1 MDGGAFEWTDSID
14 LDGIASLSLEDQA
27 SFASSSGILAH
38 PRQQAVGGRHASEFS
53 TFPPSELTAFAALHR
68 SRKEGDSSSSEKP
81 LSYTERLQR
90 LRGSGGP
97 PSAIDV
103 VRREVRGSGSALQ
116 RSIDLSEVIHAS
128 KSFQHHLSPSLN
140 SMFDFDGTRDSSK
153 MPPAVSSQMKD
164 TFADDSANT
173 SLQHPGRST
182 SIEPRG
188 SAKGDDTAEVR
199 FRSTSRER
207 VSPRPWPHGIRPSH
221 FAAEAVSRIDFC
233 SRPQISKSSSA
244 TLFSDSDSAF
254 RRLRTEDAWAD
265 QRRLDVERQSRVPH
279 LETITAARSSSFVP
293 PVEKDSRF
301 RFGDSS
307 IWRVG
312 MNRSKHDAD
321 AVELVGVGAHVHP
334 LFKPT
339 FRPTPRRII
348 VGA

>member
-27 SFASSSGILAH
+27 SFASSSSILAH

-53 TFPPSELTAFAALHR
+53 TFPPSELAAFAALHR
-68 SRKEGDSSSSEKP
+68 SKKGGDSSSSEKP

-103 VRREVRGSGSALQ
+103 VRMEVRGSGSALQ
-116 RSIDLSEVIHAS
+116 RSIDLSEIIHAS
-128 KSFQHHLSPSLN
+128 KSFQHHLSPSLS
-140 SMFDFDGTRDSSK
+140 SMFDIGGSRDSSK
-153 MPPAVSSQMKD
+153 MPPAVSSQMQD

-173 SLQHPGRST
+173 SLQHPG
-182 SIEPRG
+182 
-188 SAKGDDTAEVR
+188 DDIAEVR

-221 FAAEAVSRIDFC
+221 FAAEAVSRIEFY

-265 QRRLDVERQSRVPH
+265 QRRLNVERQSSVPRV
-279 LETITAARSSSFVP
+279 ETITAARSSSFVP

-312 MNRSKHDAD
+312 INRSKYDAD

-339 FRPTPRRII
+339 FRPTPRRIN